1 MINSLKEEIKDIIIK
16 TYDIIYEKKIKVNN
30 EYKTI
35 NREEEIIY
43 FGNKEMFENLSNINI
58 TQYFLD
64 FTYKI
69 IPNKY
74 TV

>member
-1 MINSLKEEIKDIIIK
+1 MFDNL
-16 TYDIIYEKKIKVNN
+16 NN
-30 EYKTI
+30 
-35 NREEEIIY
+35 N
-43 FGNKEMFENLSNINI
+43 NNNI

-74 TV
+74 KSYD